1 MRVRISRIARSP
13 ARALWLVYS
22 VLAATT
28 ALPRLSQGAEA
39 TSSPSADSSSSADSL
54 QQLQQELE
62 QEQKRIRALEQR
74 LEADEAARAA
84 AANAVGSQAANPNTL
99 YGSFGTTGFTLQ
111 NADGSDVIHFRGNA
125 SVDGRYFSD
134 SYTPASADTWLIRRL
149 RPTLEGTLDENFDF
163 RFMPDFGEGKTILQD
178 AWADVRIEPWLVFQA
193 GKFKAP
199 VGLERLQLEQFA
211 RFIEVSL
218 PSDLLPYRDLGA
230 KLGGVI
236 DQGVFTYDVGVFDG
250 TLDGGSTDGNSVPD
264 MDSTGKFTW
273 EGRIFSEP
281 FLKSDVVWLEQLG
294 LGIAGTYV
302 NDTGVATISTTT
314 SLLASYKTPGQQSM
328 FSYRA
333 DTATGFNNATIA
345 QGIERRVVPQFYYY
359 YRSLGL
365 LGEYVG
371 EDQQVRRNLSATGA
385 RTATLHNTGWEIQ
398 GAWFLTGE
406 NEGYASATPKRNF
419 DFGHGGPGA
428 WELIARYHEI
438 HFDQQAFTDGTSS
451 FANPTSSPAAAHAI
465 GTGVNW
471 YLNPNYKLQLDYEVT
486 RYDGGAVV
494 GNRPDERV
502 LTLQTALIF

>member
-1 MRVRISRIARSP
+1 
-13 ARALWLVYS
+13 
-22 VLAATT
+22 
-28 ALPRLSQGAEA
+28 
-39 TSSPSADSSSSADSL
+39 
-54 QQLQQELE
+54 
-62 QEQKRIRALEQR
+62 
-74 LEADEAARAA
+74 
-84 AANAVGSQAANPNTL
+84 
-99 YGSFGTTGFTLQ
+99 
-111 NADGSDVIHFRGNA
+111 
-125 SVDGRYFSD
+125 
-134 SYTPASADTWLIRRL
+134 
-149 RPTLEGTLDENFDF
+149 
-163 RFMPDFGEGKTILQD
+163 
-178 AWADVRIEPWLVFQA
+178 
-193 GKFKAP
+193 

>member
-1 MRVRISRIARSP
+1 MRVRISRIARYP
-13 ARALWLVYS
+13 ARALWLVLS
-22 VLAATT
+22 ILAATT
-28 ALPRLSQGAEA
+28 AVPRLSHGAETA
-39 TSSPSADSSSSADSL
+39 SSPGADSSSSVDSL
-54 QQLQQELE
+54 RQLRQELE
-62 QEQKRIRALEQR
+62 QEQARIHALEQR

-84 AANAVGSQAANPNTL
+84 AASAASSQAVNPNTL

-163 RFMPDFGEGKTILQD
+163 RLMPDFGQGKTILQD

-230 KLGGVI
+230 KVGGVI
-236 DQGVFTYDVGVFDG
+236 DRGVLTYDVGVFDG

-264 MDSTGKFTW
+264 MDATGKFTW
-273 EGRIFSEP
+273 EARLFSEP
-281 FLKSDVVWLEQLG
+281 FLQSNVVWLQQLG
-294 LGIAGTYV
+294 LGVAETYV
-302 NDTGVATISTTT
+302 NDNGVATTTTT

-359 YRSLGL
+359 FGSWNL

-385 RTATLHNTGWEIQ
+385 RTATLHNSGWEIQ

-406 NEGYASATPKRNF
+406 NEAYASATPKRNF

-428 WELIARYHEI
+428 WELIARIHEI

-451 FANPTSSPAAAHAI
+451 FASPTSSPTAAHAI

>member
-1 MRVRISRIARSP
+1 MRVRISRGPPSS
-13 ARALWLVYS
+13 ARALGLVLMI
-22 VLAATT
+22 LAALA
-28 ALPRLSQGAEA
+28 ALPRLSQGAETA
-39 TSSPSADSSSSADSL
+39 PSTSADSSASPDSV
-54 QQLQQELE
+54 QQLRQELE

-84 AANAVGSQAANPNTL
+84 SAATASAAGSQAVTPNAL
-99 YGSFGTTGFTLQ
+99 YGSFGPTGFTLQ

-134 SYTPASADTWLIRRL
+134 SYTPQSADTWLIRRL

-163 RFMPDFGEGKTILQD
+163 RFMPDFGQGKTILQD

-230 KLGGVI
+230 KVGGVI

-264 MDSTGKFTW
+264 MDSTGRFTW

-281 FLKSDVVWLEQLG
+281 FLNSNVIWLEQLG
-294 LGIAGTYV
+294 LGIAETYV
-302 NDTGVATISTTT
+302 NATGVATTTTTT

-333 DTATGFNNATIA
+333 DTAAGYNNATIA

-365 LGEYVG
+365 LGEYVD
-371 EDQQVRRNLSATGA
+371 EDQQVRRNLSATSA

-398 GAWFLTGE
+398 GAWFVTGE
-406 NEGYASATPKRNF
+406 NEGYASATPKRSF
-419 DFGHGGPGA
+419 DFGRGGSGA
-428 WELIARYHEI
+428 WELIARIHEI

-451 FANPTSSPAAAHAI
+451 FASPTSSPAAAHAI
-465 GTGVNW
+465 GTGANW
-471 YLNPNYKLQLDYEVT
+471 YLNPNYKL
-486 RYDGGAVV
+486 
-494 GNRPDERV
+494 
-502 LTLQTALIF
+502 

>member
-1 MRVRISRIARSP
+1 MRVWSLRSARLP
-13 ARALWLVYS
+13 ARALGILLSILTGSIV
-22 VLAATT
+22 APGI
-28 ALPRLSQGAEA
+28 ALGDESPSSPAA
-39 TSSPSADSSSSADSL
+39 TSSASSESL
-54 QQLQQELE
+54 QQLQQDLE
-62 QEQKRIRALEQR
+62 QERQRLRALEQR
-74 LEADEAARAA
+74 LSADEAAKADAASTASARAD
-84 AANAVGSQAANPNTL
+84 NPNAL
-99 YGSFGTTGFTLQ
+99 YGSFNQNGFTLQ

-134 SYTPASADTWLIRRL
+134 SYTPASDDTWLIRRL
-149 RPTLEGTLDENFDF
+149 RPTLEGTLDNNFDF
-163 RFMPDFGEGKTILQD
+163 RFMPDFGQGKTIIQD
-178 AWADVRIEPWLVFQA
+178 AWADVRIEPWLVLQF

-230 KLGGVI
+230 KVGGSI
-236 DQGVFTYDVGVFDG
+236 DQGVLTYDVGVFDG

-264 MDSTGKFTW
+264 MDATGKFTW

-281 FLKSDVVWLEQLG
+281 FLKSDLSWLQQFG
-294 LGIAGTYV
+294 LGIAETYV
-302 NDTGVATISTTT
+302 NDTGIATTTTTT

-328 FSYRA
+328 FSYRS
-333 DTATGFNNATIA
+333 DTATGYNNATIA

-359 YRSLGL
+359 YRSWNL

-371 EDQQVRRNLSATGA
+371 EDQQVRRNLSATSA

-398 GAWFLTGE
+398 GAWFVTGE

-428 WELIARYHEI
+428 WELVARIHEI
-438 HFDQQAFTDGTSS
+438 HFDTQAFTDGTSS
-451 FANPTSSPAAAHAI
+451 FASPTTSPTAAHAI

-502 LTLQTALIF
+502 LTLQTVLIF